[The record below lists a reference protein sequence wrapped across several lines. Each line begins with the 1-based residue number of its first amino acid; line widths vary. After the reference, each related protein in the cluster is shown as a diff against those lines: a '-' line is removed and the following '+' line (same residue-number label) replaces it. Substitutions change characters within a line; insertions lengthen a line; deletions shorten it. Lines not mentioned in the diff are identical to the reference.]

1 MNSTLTLT
9 LTRRA
14 DKIFR
19 GDQDSVRFILQRSFH
34 VCRMTCVTHAYIV
47 SCFVKGMTVA
57 VNQQI
62 PLDTSRGEPGAL
74 YTSGLPS
81 LHTLYG
87 LLLVKYR
94 EWRCVCLCVFMREW
108 RSLGGK
114 RWGTWRL
121 CKCIPKWQHKIP
133 QGMWTSAPNYT
144 RQDPYARKQ
153 PKEGGGRGN
162 RKTADCQWVREKT
175 RRFDYAD
182 LTFNGLSSS
191 EWHGGKKKK
200 KDPENMVNINR
211 KESKLKQFC

>member
-87 LLLVKYR
+87 LLLVSI
-94 EWRCVCLCVFMREW
+94 ESGGVSACVCLWESGEAWGVSDGALEGYVSASLNGNTRFHKGCEPLPQTTHVKTPTQGSSPRRVGAGETERQQTVSEW
-108 RSLGGK
+108 EK
-114 RWGTWRL
+114 R
-121 CKCIPKWQHKIP
+121 Q
-133 QGMWTSAPNYT
+133 
-144 RQDPYARKQ
+144 
-153 PKEGGGRGN
+153 E
-162 RKTADCQWVREKT
+162 
-175 RRFDYAD
+175 D
-182 LTFNGLSSS
+182 LTTQTWLLMVYRLQNDM
-191 EWHGGKKKK
+191 EVKKKK
-200 KDPENMVNINR
+200 KT
-211 KESKLKQFC
+211 LKIWLT